1 VSASPE
7 AIPTTRVLPR
17 GWAHLALQFGFW
29 IGFYFVYQAARG
41 LADRDGVATAFAN
54 GERIIDFQRSLHS
67 MIELTLQRAVE
78 GSGLLIQA
86 TSITYWLSQFAVVG
100 IALTWVYFKSHERFY
115 AFRNTLI
122 LGNLI
127 GLVGYVLLPTAPP
140 RMFPAAGFTDTLAA
154 HSTVNHSSTFV
165 AFSSNPYAA
174 MPSLHA
180 LDALIV
186 SIVMATIVRR
196 RWAKVLWLAW
206 APWVWFAVMA
216 TGNHFWLDIAAGIL
230 VAAVAGAIV
239 YRPWRHLRPAA

>member
-1 VSASPE
+1 MTAMT
-7 AIPTTRVLPR
+7 AAATRRLPR

-67 MIELTLQRAVE
+67 MIELSLQRAVE
-78 GSGLLIQA
+78 GSTFLIQA

-100 IALTWVYFKSHERFY
+100 IALLYVYFRAHGRFFG
-115 AFRNTLI
+115 FRNTLI
-122 LGNLI
+122 VGNLI

-140 RMFPAAGFTDTLAA
+140 RMFAGAGFTDTLAE

-165 AFSSNPYAA
+165 AFSANPYAA

-186 SIVMATIVRR
+186 SVVMATVVRSP
-196 RWAKVLWLAW
+196 WAKALWLAW
-206 APWVWFAVMA
+206 APWVWFSVMA
-216 TGNHFWLDIAAGIL
+216 TGNHFWLDIAVGVL
-230 VAAVAGAIV
+230 VAGAAATIV
-239 YRPWRHLRPAA
+239 YRPWRRLRAPAAA

>member
-1 VSASPE
+1 MTATL
-7 AIPTTRVLPR
+7 AAATRRLPR
-17 GWAHLALQFGFW
+17 GWAHLALQFGLW

-67 MIELTLQRAVE
+67 MVELTLQRAVE
-78 GSGLLIQA
+78 SSGFLIQA

-100 IALTWVYFKSHERFY
+100 IALTWVYFKFHERFY
-115 AFRNTLI
+115 SFRNTLI

-140 RMFPAAGFTDTLAA
+140 RMFASAGFTDTLAA

-165 AFSSNPYAA
+165 AFAANPYAA

-186 SIVMATIVRR
+186 SVVMATLVRHR
-196 RWAKVLWLAW
+196 YAKVLWLAW

-216 TGNHFWLDIAAGIL
+216 TGNHFWLDVAAGVLVAGIAA
-230 VAAVAGAIV
+230 AIV
-239 YRPWRHLRPAA
+239 YRPWRQLRSRPA